1 VCFPVPQFGFNFS
14 CNSRNSI
21 NSNDRWTAE
30 NRCTEEN
37 IKQWGEKRE
46 EQIHFTNNIDN
57 NDSRNAYA
65 RECGLS
71 AKNIRLE
78 GPRLTMKL
86 KLN

>member
-1 VCFPVPQFGFNFS
+1 VDGLHLQVVVLVQTGPRELVLL
-14 CNSRNSI
+14 
-21 NSNDRWTAE
+21 
-30 NRCTEEN
+30 EEN

-46 EQIHFTNNIDN
+46 EQIHFTNNLDN